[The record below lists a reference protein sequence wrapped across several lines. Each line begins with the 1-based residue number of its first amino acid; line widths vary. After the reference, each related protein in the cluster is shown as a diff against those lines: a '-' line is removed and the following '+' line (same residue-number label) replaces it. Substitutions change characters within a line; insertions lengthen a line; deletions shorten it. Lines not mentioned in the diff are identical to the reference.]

1 MSLEGRAKQSYR
13 IFASRY
19 QTEALS
25 ILKCWFDDMTK
36 GKEIILYCSS
46 TLMRTQN
53 GPHFQLTQTVMASCT
68 CGLLR
73 LLCIY
78 LRLLHPRM
86 TLYVLIDPIHS
97 LLSISLVSPFYS

>member
-1 MSLEGRAKQSYR
+1 MSLEGRAKQSYG

-53 GPHFQLTQTVMASCT
+53 GPHF
-68 CGLLR
+68 
-73 LLCIY
+73 
-78 LRLLHPRM
+78 
-86 TLYVLIDPIHS
+86 
-97 LLSISLVSPFYS
+97 